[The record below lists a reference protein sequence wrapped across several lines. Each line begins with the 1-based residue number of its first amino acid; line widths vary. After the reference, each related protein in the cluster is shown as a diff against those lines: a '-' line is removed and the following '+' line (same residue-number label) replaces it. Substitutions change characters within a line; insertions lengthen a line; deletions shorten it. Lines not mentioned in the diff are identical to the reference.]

1 MGFLIAAA
9 VWLLMVIVPVVGLI
23 LTIHWVFERA
33 STRLRAMFG
42 LVGYVLVVLPFTSLL
57 LPRWP
62 RTTGAA
68 DGEGR

>member
-42 LVGYVLVVLPFTSLL
+42 LVGYVLVVIPLYFSSLAEMASHH
-57 LPRWP
+57 
-62 RTTGAA
+62 G
-68 DGEGR
+68 GR